1 VREEA
6 RSSFACFGGT
16 VTVRVRCEDQRA
28 IETKLER
35 ARERLLEA
43 HRCLT
48 RFDPDSEL
56 CRLNR
61 DPRAVVRASPML
73 RALASAVR
81 HAGELSGGLVDATVI
96 ESLERAGYRESLA
109 GEGDVGRAWEAPQR
123 FAPRRPARADPAGRW
138 RFVGVDERAG
148 TILRPP
154 GLRIDG
160 GGIAKGLLADLVGRE
175 LETELAYAVDCCGD
189 MRIGGVAGR
198 PRRMRIG
205 NPFGGEPVAEL
216 AVVNGGVAT
225 SGVARRSW
233 TGPDGEPAHHLI
245 DPGRGEPAHTGIVQ
259 ATALAPSAFLAEV
272 YAKVAL
278 LSGPGAAAGRLPH
291 GGTLVYE
298 DGRCEVL
305 PHEAGVAPVALS
317 A

>member
-16 VTVRVRCEDQRA
+16 VTVRVRSENQRA
-28 IETKLER
+28 VAKKLEA

-43 HRCLT
+43 HRRLT
-48 RFDPDSEL
+48 RFNSESEL

-61 DPRAVVRASPML
+61 SPRAEVPASPML
-73 RALASAVR
+73 RALASAVKL
-81 HAGELSGGLVDATVI
+81 AGELSGGLVDATVI
-96 ESLERAGYRESLA
+96 ESLERAGYRDSLA
-109 GEGDVGRAWEAPQR
+109 GKDDAGRAWEAPQR
-123 FAPRRPARADPAGRW
+123 FAPRRPARADPAGHWSLVR
-138 RFVGVDERAG
+138 VDEKAG
-148 TILRPP
+148 TIVRPP

-160 GGIAKGLLADLVGRE
+160 GGIAKGLLADLVGHG
-175 LETELAYAVDCCGD
+175 LDSELAYAVDCCGD
-189 MRIGGVAGR
+189 MRIGGVAER

-216 AVVNGGVAT
+216 AVASGGVAT

-233 TGPDGEPAHHLI
+233 IGPDGEPAHHLI
-245 DPGRGEPAHTGIVQ
+245 DPGRGVPAHTGIVQ
-259 ATALAPSAFLAEV
+259 ATALAPSALLAEV
-272 YAKVAL
+272 YAKAAL

-291 GGTLVYE
+291 GGALVYE

-305 PHEAGVAPVALS
+305 RHEAGLAPVALS

>member
-1 VREEA
+1 VTEEA

-16 VTVRVRCEDQRA
+16 VTIRVRCEDPGSA
-28 IETKLER
+28 EAKLEG
-35 ARERLLEA
+35 ARELLLDA
-43 HRCLT
+43 HRRLT

-61 DPRAVVRASPML
+61 DPRAEVPASPML
-73 RALASAVR
+73 RALAGAVR
-81 HAGELSGGLVDATVI
+81 HAGEVSGGLVDATVI

-109 GEGDVGRAWEAPQR
+109 GTDDYSRAWEAPQR
-123 FAPRRPARADPAGRW
+123 FAPRRPAQPDPAGRW
-138 RFVGVDERAG
+138 RLVRVDERAG
-148 TILRPP
+148 TILRRP

-175 LETELAYAVDCCGD
+175 LETDLAYAVDCCGD

-198 PRRMRIG
+198 PRRVRIG
-205 NPFGGEPVAEL
+205 NPFGGEPAAEL
-216 AVVNGGVAT
+216 ALAAGGVAT

-245 DPGRGEPAHTGIVQ
+245 DPGTGEPAHTGIVQ
-259 ATALAPSAFLAEV
+259 ATALAPSALLAEV
-272 YAKVAL
+272 YAKSAL

-291 GGTLVYE
+291 GGALLYE

-305 PHEAGVAPVALS
+305 PHEAGIAPVALS

>member
-1 VREEA
+1 MREEA
-6 RSSFACFGGT
+6 RSSFDCFGGT
-16 VTVRVRCEDQRA
+16 VTVRVRCEDRRTA
-28 IETKLER
+28 ETKLEG

-43 HRCLT
+43 HRRLT

-61 DPRAVVRASPML
+61 DPRAEVPASPML
-73 RALASAVR
+73 RALAGAAR
-81 HAGELSGGLVDATVI
+81 RAGEVSGGLVDATVI
-96 ESLERAGYRESLA
+96 DSLERAGYRESLA
-109 GEGDVGRAWEAPQR
+109 GKDGLGRAWEAPRR
-123 FAPRRPARADPAGRW
+123 FAPRRPARPDPAGCW
-138 RFVGVDERAG
+138 RFVRIDETAG

-154 GLRIDG
+154 GLRIDS
-160 GGIAKGLLADLVGRE
+160 GGIAKGLLADLVSRD
-175 LETELAYAVDCCGD
+175 LDTELAYAVDCCGD

-198 PRRMRIG
+198 PRRTRIG
-205 NPFGGEPVAEL
+205 NPFGGRPVAEL
-216 AVVNGGVAT
+216 AVANGGVAT

-233 TGPDGEPAHHLI
+233 IGPDGDSAHHLI

-272 YAKVAL
+272 YAKAAL
-278 LSGPGAAAGRLPH
+278 LSGPGGAAGRLPH
-291 GGTLVYE
+291 GGVLVYE

-305 PHEAGVAPVALS
+305 PHEAGIAPVALS